1 MSEISPQTFLG
12 SFNSSFLLNHQA
24 AVLSVVL
31 VATSLFSLKKLT
43 NNVNEGE
50 RGSSRGILSGQ
61 LECCPS
67 YLLTSF
73 HLGIQ
78 YIHREQLM
86 FYYLLFH
93 ISISIYFLLFT
104 ISNFLVYSSCAG
116 LNIKLWSARYT
127 RIALRC
133 SNLFLLQ
140 MAPQFNFK
148 KNCWFWIQKKMG
160 FGKYRS
166 AKTKHKI

>member
-1 MSEISPQTFLG
+1 MFGVCFMSSSSASCVSVFGI
-12 SFNSSFLLNHQA
+12 FNSSFLLIHQA

-93 ISISIYFLLFT
+93 ISISIYFLAVQDSS
-104 ISNFLVYSSCAG
+104 IGDLVTHS
-116 LNIKLWSARYT
+116 LT
-127 RIALRC
+127 
-133 SNLFLLQ
+133 
-140 MAPQFNFK
+140 
-148 KNCWFWIQKKMG
+148 
-160 FGKYRS
+160 
-166 AKTKHKI
+166 H

>member
-1 MSEISPQTFLG
+1 MDSPSPFEPSGHEDTWGKNAPRNAWKQILLKFWAIVGYSLPPPTGVLVLYFLRQ
-12 SFNSSFLLNHQA
+12 SFPQIWVRKFPTNLFGQKHSAIFCDSSSLLIHQA
-24 AVLSVVL
+24 AVLCVVL

-43 NNVNEGE
+43 NNVNEGG

-93 ISISIYFLLFT
+93 IT
-104 ISNFLVYSSCAG
+104 IPIN
-116 LNIKLWSARYT
+116 
-127 RIALRC
+127 
-133 SNLFLLQ
+133 
-140 MAPQFNFK
+140 
-148 KNCWFWIQKKMG
+148 
-160 FGKYRS
+160 
-166 AKTKHKI
+166 

>member
-1 MSEISPQTFLG
+1 MCIYVSYCYLINFFLK
-12 SFNSSFLLNHQA
+12 SASLLIHQVA
-24 AVLSVVL
+24 MLSVVL
-31 VATSLFSLKKLT
+31 AATSLFSLKKLT
-43 NNVNEGE
+43 NNVNEGG

-93 ISISIYFLLFT
+93 IDIYLMYYT
-104 ISNFLVYSSCAG
+104 TVVYRSCAG

-133 SNLFLLQ
+133 SNLLLLQ
-140 MAPQFNFK
+140 ITPQFNFK
-148 KNCWFWIQKKMG
+148 ISLILNSEEDGVWEVQVGKN
-160 FGKYRS
+160 
-166 AKTKHKI
+166 

>member
-1 MSEISPQTFLG
+1 MLSE
-12 SFNSSFLLNHQA
+12 
-24 AVLSVVL
+24 VL

-104 ISNFLVYSSCAG
+104 ISNFLPVVYSSCAG
-116 LNIKLWSARYT
+116 LNIKLWGARYKNRLKMFKFVST
-127 RIALRC
+127 A
-133 SNLFLLQ
+133 NGTTVQ
-140 MAPQFNFK
+140 FK
-148 KNCWFWIQKKMG
+148 KKMLILTSEEDG
-160 FGKYRS
+160 VWEVQIGKN
-166 AKTKHKI
+166 

>member
-1 MSEISPQTFLG
+1 MLSE
-12 SFNSSFLLNHQA
+12 
-24 AVLSVVL
+24 VL

-93 ISISIYFLLFT
+93 ISIST
-104 ISNFLVYSSCAG
+104 IITLSNFLPVVYSSCAG

-140 MAPQFNFK
+140 MAPQFNLK
-148 KNCWFWIQKKMG
+148 KIVDFEFRRRWGLGSTGRQKLSIKYKKISF
-160 FGKYRS
+160 FGS
-166 AKTKHKI
+166 FIP

>member
-1 MSEISPQTFLG
+1 M
-12 SFNSSFLLNHQA
+12 
-24 AVLSVVL
+24 LSVVL

-86 FYYLLFH
+86 FYYLLFR

-104 ISNFLVYSSCAG
+104 ISNFLPVVYSSCAG

-140 MAPQFNFK
+140 MAPQFNLK
-148 KNCWFWIQKKMG
+148 KIVDFEFRRRWGLGSTGRQKLSI
-160 FGKYRS
+160 KY
-166 AKTKHKI
+166 KKISFLEVSFLEII